1 MTPTDVQ
8 NAKNKDLPA
17 SLIAIQRAAVMAR
30 KTALQTDTAIVVL
43 EDQKVV
49 RISGEALRQQP

>member
-17 SLIAIQRAAVMAR
+17 SLIAIQRYGSENGATNR
-30 KTALQTDTAIVVL
+30 YGN
-43 EDQKVV
+43 
-49 RISGEALRQQP
+49 RGP